1 MFLIMFLILF
11 FDPFILAAISLMF
24 LNTAFDPVFT
34 LISDPVSNLVHSP
47 LVNYAFNPVFK
58 LVFNL
63 FANPVFDPIS

>member
-11 FDPFILAAISLMF
+11 FDPFILAAVSLMF
-24 LNTAFDPVFT
+24 LNTAFDPV
-34 LISDPVSNLVHSP
+34 SNPVHSP